1 MTADSSDA
9 SNQTEYH
16 VVYSSE
22 KRQWQVE
29 YNEQTLGYPAWD
41 KRVATSA
48 AKELATKNRPSKVVV
63 HDRKGPVQS
72 EIPYHP
78 RKPKATTG
86 K

>member
-1 MTADSSDA
+1 MNSDA
-9 SNQTEYH
+9 TDASSQTEYH
-16 VVYSSE
+16 VVFSQD
-22 KRQWQVE
+22 KQHWQVE
-29 YNEQTLGYPAWD
+29 YEGQSLGYPAWD

-72 EIPYHP
+72 EIPYLP
-78 RKPKATTG
+78 RQPKATIR